1 MIATGQGKDV
11 TEWYRKRY
19 AGVVSAE
26 RRGDQALVLVEEGES
41 YGVVRQVL
49 AFADTDREVL
59 VRCTVDHVPR
69 SRIDPTR
76 PLFGQWD
83 R

>member
-1 MIATGQGKDV
+1 MITTERGKDV

-19 AGVVSAE
+19 AGVVAAE
-26 RRGDQALVLVEEGES
+26 RWGDQALVLVEEGES

-49 AFADTDREVL
+49 AFAGTDREVL
-59 VRCTVDHVPR
+59 IRCFVDHVPK

-76 PLFGQWD
+76 PLSAQWN
-83 R
+83 

>member
-1 MIATGQGKDV
+1 MIATERGKDV

-49 AFADTDREVL
+49 AFAGTDREVL
-59 VRCTVDHVPR
+59 VRCFVDHVPK

-76 PLFGQWD
+76 PLSSQWS
-83 R
+83 

>member
-1 MIATGQGKDV
+1 MIATEQGQDV

-19 AGVVSAE
+19 AGVVVAE

-41 YGVVRQVL
+41 YGVIRQVL
-49 AFADTDREVL
+49 AFAGTDRQVL
-59 VRCTVDHVPR
+59 VRCFVDHVPR

-76 PLFGQWD
+76 PLSSQWN
-83 R
+83 